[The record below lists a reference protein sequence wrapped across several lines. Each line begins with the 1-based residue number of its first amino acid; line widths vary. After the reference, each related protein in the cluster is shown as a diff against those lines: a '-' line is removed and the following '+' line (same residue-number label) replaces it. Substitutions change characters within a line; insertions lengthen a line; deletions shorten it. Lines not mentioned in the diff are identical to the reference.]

1 MKNMSRMF
9 WAFVSCVCLAFPC
22 RAVEQYKF
30 RLIDVPDGLSDNQ
43 IRGLSMVPDG
53 RVGIRTAS
61 ILNIYD
67 GASFEYFP
75 YDKDRKYVW
84 TYSRP
89 PKEYY
94 DGQDRVWMKELRY
107 LLLLDLKTNTFNY
120 DIQGELASMG
130 IDRRLKNLFIDDAKN
145 YWFLTEDNTFLFYDV
160 RKQEKKVIDRGNSE
174 FTRRY
179 GIPLELAQ
187 YKNFCWIVYSS
198 GLIRCWDYTSS
209 DFLFQDSRFE
219 GIINEYT
226 DRLYLHPDS
235 VGNLWLMYNNGVC
248 FYNRTL
254 REWRDITGISGI
266 SNFFTCM
273 DMDRNGDIWAGTS
286 RSGLRHIDGKTFAV
300 SEMPDMALT
309 NGGRLHND
317 IYTVMADPR
326 GGLWVGTLFQGLCYY
341 HPGMQK
347 FQLAQTCPGNSY
359 ITNESVRCFLEEE
372 DGTILVGSGKG
383 LFRFH
388 PETHKVEQVFRD
400 EIDELVLSL
409 SRDRQGNV
417 WVGTFLKGFYRIC
430 GGGECK
436 HFLRSQGASEQDVA
450 QNVSRAL
457 YEDSRGNYWV
467 SVNGGVGLLDPDDG
481 TIDFMLHERHPE
493 LKNFKLILSLCP
505 IGKDCFAA
513 LGDNGL
519 FYYDTGKD
527 EVRIPD
533 ARKDKYYKSGIK
545 YFGLL
550 TDMRGLQW
558 FATEDGI
565 RIWDKKRER
574 LYLLTMADGLPNNTV
589 SSILEDF
596 DGVVW
601 ASTLNGICK
610 IIPREEGKDGYRF
623 SVVSFGVTDG
633 LQSGMFYD
641 HAALKAKNGM
651 LYFGGAHGF
660 NYFNPGHMV
669 CEEAANRPILTGLS
683 IFNTPV
689 RVGEEY
695 EGHVVLSAPMSRTD
709 KIELRYDENFISIAF
724 SGLNYANPSHTYYK
738 YRLKNYEEGW
748 TENRAA
754 SLGRAVYT
762 GLRPGEYEFE
772 VYAANGDKV
781 WSKEPARLSIVVHPP
796 FWETYYAMAVYALV
810 AIGMVYWLSR
820 IYVRREKEKMMEERR
835 ENARKQQEHLEEMKL
850 RFFTNVSHEFRT
862 PLTLILT
869 PLGSLIKQQGDVD
882 LKQRLTVIYRN
893 AEKLLRLVN
902 QLLDFRKLEM
912 QGERLTVS
920 MGDMVVF
927 VRDAVEA
934 FRELAEGKG
943 ITLTFES
950 KKGHFY
956 MNYDHDKVHKVVSNL
971 MSNAVKFTP
980 SGGRIAVAVE
990 ERARNGRGY
999 AAISV
1004 CDTGCGM
1011 DEQDKAHIFTRFY
1024 QVEDGHKTQPGSGI
1038 GLHLVKGYVDLHGGE
1053 VTVDSSPG
1061 EGSTFTVLLPAD
1073 LQHDEKAA
1081 VPHGEDKDTVGE
1093 AVLSAE
1099 YEDEEPS
1106 EGRKKLLVVEDNADF
1121 RAYLVRELSADFDV
1135 VEAGDGVEGEEM
1147 VREEWPDL
1155 VISDLMMPRRDGIA
1169 FCQRMKNDIHT
1180 SHIPFIL
1187 LTAKMSD
1194 DARIESYQ
1202 AGADSYISKPFN
1214 FELLQVRV
1222 RKLIEQREA
1231 RKETFRK
1238 NIEIT
1243 PSEITTTSLDEEF
1256 VKKALAFVEKNMG
1269 NAEYSLE
1276 DLSKDLGLSKTHL
1289 NRKLTV
1295 ILNMKPLQF
1304 IRSVRLKRAAQLL
1317 VGSQYNV
1324 VEIADKVGF
1333 NTIKYFNRY
1342 FKEEFGMTP
1351 TQYREA
1357 NKRENRIPKS

>member
-1 MKNMSRMF
+1 MKNMAKMF
-9 WAFVSCVCLAFPC
+9 WALISFVCLAFPC
-22 RAVEQYKF
+22 KSVEQYKF

-94 DGQDRVWMKELRY
+94 DGKDRVWMKELRY
-107 LLLLDLKTNTFNY
+107 LLLLDLKTNAFNY
-120 DIQGELASMG
+120 DIQGELETMG
-130 IDRRLKNLFIDDAKN
+130 IDKRLKNLFIDDAKN
-145 YWFLTEDNTFLFYDV
+145 YWFLTEDNTFSFYDV
-160 RKQEKKVIDRGNSE
+160 GKHKKQVIDRGDSE
-174 FTRRY
+174 FTQRY
-179 GIPLELAQ
+179 GVPLELAQ

-235 VGNLWLMYNNGVC
+235 VGNLWLMYNNGIC

-254 REWRDITGISGI
+254 REWRDVTSIFGI

-286 RSGLRHIDGKTFAV
+286 RSGLRHVDGRTFAV
-300 SEMPDMALT
+300 SEMPDLPLT
-309 NGGRLHND
+309 NGGMLHND
-317 IYTVMADPR
+317 IYTVMSDSR

-341 HPGMQK
+341 HPSMQK
-347 FQLAQTCPGNSY
+347 FQLAQTSPGSSY
-359 ITNESVRCFLEEE
+359 ITNESVRCFLEDK

-388 PETHKVEQVFRD
+388 PETHKVEQIFKD
-400 EIDELVLSL
+400 EINELVLSL
-409 SRDRQGNV
+409 SRDRHGNI
-417 WVGTFLKGFYRIC
+417 WVGTFLKGFYQIC
-430 GGGECK
+430 GGGWCK
-436 HFLRSQGASEQDVA
+436 HFLRNRGDSEQEVA

-457 YEDSRGNYWV
+457 YEDSRGNYWT
-467 SVNGGVGLLDPDDG
+467 SVNGGVGLLNPNDG
-481 TIDFMLHERHPE
+481 TIEFMLHERHPE
-493 LKNFKLILSLCP
+493 LKNFKLIHSLCP

-513 LGDNGL
+513 MGDNGL
-519 FYYDTGKD
+519 FYYDAGKD
-527 EVRIPD
+527 EVQIPD
-533 ARKDKYYKSGIK
+533 ICKDKYYKPGIK

-550 TDMRGLQW
+550 TDVRGLQW

-565 RIWDKKRER
+565 RIWDKKSGR
-574 LYLLTMADGLPNNTV
+574 LYLLTTAEGLPNNAV
-589 SSILEDF
+589 SSILEDR

-610 IIPREEGKDGYRF
+610 IIPREEEKGGYCF
-623 SVVSFGVTDG
+623 SLVAFGVADG

-641 HAALKAKNGM
+641 HAALKAKNGT

-669 CEEAANRPILTGLS
+669 YEEAASQPILTGLS

-689 RVGEEY
+689 RVGKEY
-695 EGHVVLSAPMSRTD
+695 EGHVILSAPMNRTD
-709 KIELRYDENFISIAF
+709 KIELRYDENFISIEF
-724 SGLNYANPSHTYYK
+724 SGLNYANPDHTYYK

-748 TENRAA
+748 VESHATAQ
-754 SLGRAVYT
+754 GRAVYT

-796 FWETYYAMAVYALV
+796 FWATYYAMAVYVLMV
-810 AIGMVYWLSR
+810 VGMVYWISR
-820 IYVRREKEKMMEERR
+820 MYVHREKEKMMEERR
-835 ENARKQQEHLEEMKL
+835 ANARRQQEHLEEMKL
-850 RFFTNVSHEFRT
+850 RFFTNISHEFRT
-862 PLTLILT
+862 PITLILT
-869 PLGSLIKQQGDVD
+869 PLGSLIKQQSDVD
-882 LKQRLTVIYRN
+882 LKQRLVVIYRN
-893 AEKLLRLVN
+893 AEKLLQLVN

-912 QGERLTVS
+912 QGERLSVS
-920 MGDMVVF
+920 MGDIVVF

-934 FRELAEGKG
+934 FCELVKEKG
-943 ITLTFES
+943 VTLAFES
-950 KKGHFY
+950 KIGHLY
-956 MNYDHDKVHKVVSNL
+956 MNYDHDKVYKVVNNL
-971 MSNAVKFTP
+971 LSNAVKFTP
-980 SGGRIAVAVE
+980 SGGRIAVRVE
-990 ERARNGRGY
+990 NSVRNGREY
-999 AAISV
+999 VAVSV
-1004 CDTGCGM
+1004 RDTGCGM
-1011 DEQDKAHIFTRFY
+1011 EEKDKERIFTRFY
-1024 QVEDGHKTQPGSGI
+1024 QVESSHKSQSGSGI

-1053 VTVDSSPG
+1053 ITVDSRPG
-1061 EGSTFTVLLPAD
+1061 EGSVFTFFLPTD
-1073 LQHDEKAA
+1073 LQHDEKVTIA
-1081 VPHGEDKDTVGE
+1081 HGEDKETVG
-1093 AVLSAE
+1093 VSVPSAA
-1099 YEDEEPS
+1099 EDGSEPS
-1106 EGRKKLLVVEDNADF
+1106 GERKKLLIVEDNADF
-1121 RAYLVRELSADFDV
+1121 RAYLVHEFSSDFDV
-1135 VEAGDGVEGEEM
+1135 VEAGDGAEGEEM

-1155 VISDLMMPRRDGIA
+1155 VISDLMMPKRDGIA

-1194 DARIESYQ
+1194 DARIESYK

-1214 FELLQVRV
+1214 FEMLQVRV
-1222 RKLIEQREA
+1222 QKLIEQRET
-1231 RKETFRK
+1231 RKETFKK

-1243 PSEITTTSLDEEF
+1243 TSEITTTSLDEEF
-1256 VKKALAFVEKNMG
+1256 VKKAVAFVEKNMD
-1269 NAEYSLE
+1269 NSEYSLE
-1276 DLSKDLGLSKTHL
+1276 DLSSDLGLSKTHL

-1304 IRSVRLKRAAQLL
+1304 IRSIRLKRAAQLL

-1357 NKRENRIPKS
+1357 NKKVNKSPKT

>member
-9 WAFVSCVCLAFPC
+9 WAFVSCICLALPC

-67 GASFEYFP
+67 GASFEYFL

-130 IDRRLKNLFIDDAKN
+130 IDKRLKNLFIDDAKN
-145 YWFLTEDNTFLFYDV
+145 YWFLTEDNTFFFYDV
-160 RKQEKKVIDRGNSE
+160 RKQEKKVIDRGDSE

-179 GIPLELAQ
+179 GVPLELAQ
-187 YKNFCWIVYSS
+187 YKNFCWIVYDS

-209 DFLFQDSRFE
+209 EFLFQDSRFE
-219 GIINEYT
+219 GIINGYT

-235 VGNLWLMYNNGVC
+235 AGNLWLMYNNGIC

-254 REWRDITGISGI
+254 REWKDVACISGI

-273 DMDRNGDIWAGTS
+273 DMDRDGNVWAGTS
-286 RSGLRHIDGKTFAV
+286 RSGLRRIDGKTFSV

-317 IYTVMADPR
+317 IYAVMADPR
-326 GGLWVGTLFQGLCYY
+326 GGLWVGTLFQGLCYH

-347 FQLAQTCPGNSY
+347 FQLAQTCPGSSY

-388 PETHKVEQVFRD
+388 PETHEVEQVFKD
-400 EIDELVLSL
+400 EINELVLSL

-417 WVGTFLKGFYRIC
+417 WVGTFLKGFYQIC
-430 GGGECK
+430 GGGGCK
-436 HFLRSQGASEQDVA
+436 HFLRSQGDSEQDVA

-457 YEDSRGNYWV
+457 YEDSHGNYWV
-467 SVNGGVGLLDPDDG
+467 SVNGGVGLLDPEDG
-481 TIDFMLHERHPE
+481 TIEFMLHERHPE

-505 IGKDCFAA
+505 TGKDCFAA

-519 FYYDTGKD
+519 FYYDAGKD

-533 ARKDKYYKSGIK
+533 TRKDKYYKSGIK

-550 TDMRGLQW
+550 TDARGLQW

-565 RIWDKKRER
+565 RIWDKKTER
-574 LYLLTMADGLPNNTV
+574 LYLLTMSEGLPNNTV
-589 SSILEDF
+589 SSILEDC

-610 IIPREEGKDGYRF
+610 IIPREEGKGGYRF
-623 SVVSFGVTDG
+623 SVVAFGVPDG

-695 EGHVVLSAPMSRTD
+695 EGHVVLSAPMTRTD

-748 TENRAA
+748 TETRAA

-762 GLRPGEYEFE
+762 GLRPGTYEFE

-796 FWETYYAMAVYALV
+796 FWETYYAMAVYVLV

-820 IYVRREKEKMMEERR
+820 MYVRREKEKMMEERR
-835 ENARKQQEHLEEMKL
+835 ENARKQREHQEEMKL

-869 PLGSLIKQQGDVD
+869 PLGTLIKQQGDVD

-893 AEKLLRLVN
+893 AEKLLQLVN

-912 QGERLTVS
+912 RGERLSVS

-934 FRELAEGKG
+934 FRGLVKEKG

-950 KKGHFY
+950 KVEHFY
-956 MNYDHDKVHKVVSNL
+956 MNYDHDKVYKVVNNL
-971 MSNAVKFTP
+971 LSNAVKFTP
-980 SGGRIAVAVE
+980 SGGCIGVGVE
-990 ERARNGRGY
+990 SSVRNGREY
-999 AAISV
+999 VAVSV
-1004 CDTGCGM
+1004 RDTGCGM
-1011 DEQDKAHIFTRFY
+1011 EEGDKERIFTRFY

-1053 VTVDSSPG
+1053 ITVDSRPG

-1073 LQHDEKAA
+1073 LQHDEKAT
-1081 VPHGEDKDTVGE
+1081 VPHGEDKETVE
-1093 AVLSAE
+1093 ASVLSAGE
-1099 YEDEEPS
+1099 EDEEPS
-1106 EGRKKLLVVEDNADF
+1106 GGKKKLLVVEDNADF
-1121 RAYLVRELSADFDV
+1121 RAYLVHELSADFDV

-1194 DARIESYQ
+1194 DARIESYK

-1317 VGSQYNV
+1317 AGSQYNV
-1324 VEIADKVGF
+1324 AEIADKVGF

-1357 NKRENRIPKS
+1357 NKRENKSPKA